1 MRDPG
6 TILRWRLASSLR
18 ARSVSEPARSPHAS
32 ISKEATMPISS
43 IATAFTR
50 QLRGLR
56 QTRRFTDQPV
66 PDDVVDDIL
75 EVARWTGSSKNTQP
89 WHFIVVTDPA
99 TRTTLSESG
108 EYAGF
113 LAGAPLVIAVAMK
126 GERPRRES
134 YDEGR
139 VTERIMLAADA
150 HGLGAGTGW
159 FAPGAAG
166 EERVDAAL
174 GVPRGMSVIQAIGIG
189 YPAEADQRAR
199 SVTGGRKPLEE
210 IASRE
215 RFGER

>member
-1 MRDPG
+1 M
-6 TILRWRLASSLR
+6 
-18 ARSVSEPARSPHAS
+18 
-32 ISKEATMPISS
+32 ATQTD
-43 IATAFTR
+43 ATAFTR

-66 PDDVVDDIL
+66 PEEVVADLL

-99 TRTTLSESG
+99 TRQVMSESG

-113 LAGAPLVIAVAMK
+113 LAGAPLVIAIAME
-126 GERPRRES
+126 GERPRS
-134 YDEGR
+134 GTYDEGR
-139 VTERIMLAADA
+139 VSERIMLAADA

-159 FAPGAAG
+159 FAAGAD
-166 EERVDAAL
+166 RVEAAL
-174 GVPRGMSVIQAIGIG
+174 GLPEGMSVIQAIGIG

>member
-1 MRDPG
+1 
-6 TILRWRLASSLR
+6 
-18 ARSVSEPARSPHAS
+18 
-32 ISKEATMPISS
+32 MPTS
-43 IATAFTR
+43 AETTDFTQ

-66 PDDVVDDIL
+66 PEDVLADLL

-99 TRTTLSESG
+99 TRQVMAESG

-113 LAGAPLVIAVAMK
+113 LAGAPLVIAIGMK

-139 VTERIMLAADA
+139 VTERIMLAAAA
-150 HGLGAGTGW
+150 HGLGSGTGW
-159 FAPGAAG
+159 FASGGAG

-174 GVPRGMSVIQAIGIG
+174 AVPEGMSVIQAIGIG

-199 SVTGGRKPLEE
+199 SVRGGRKPLEE
-210 IASRE
+210 IVSRE
-215 RFGER
+215 RYGQR

>member
-1 MRDPG
+1 MPDKDPG
-6 TILRWRLASSLR
+6 
-18 ARSVSEPARSPHAS
+18 
-32 ISKEATMPISS
+32 
-43 IATAFTR
+43 AFTR

-66 PDDVVDDIL
+66 PDDVVADIL

-113 LAGAPLVIAVAMK
+113 LAGAPLVIAVAME
-126 GERPRRES
+126 GARRRPGT

-139 VTERIMLAADA
+139 VSERIMLAADA

-159 FAPGAAG
+159 FAPGAEGAD
-166 EERVDAAL
+166 RVNAAL
-174 GVPRGMSVIQAIGIG
+174 GVPEGMSVIQALGIG

-199 SVTGGRKPLEE
+199 SVHGGRMSLEE
-210 IASRE
+210 IVSRE